1 MALLATVSAHDLEF
15 IDIDD
20 MVDRLDATLTT
31 VEGLERYEGHLLN
44 WYDTRTLAPLCPA
57 YVSTVDSGNLA
68 GALITLASA
77 LPRMA
82 SADSVSA
89 HTAERLHDLAA
100 RAEALFGA
108 MNFKPLY
115 DARRQ
120 LFAVGYRLADAE
132 TAGRLDVSR
141 YDLLASEARLASFLA
156 ICKGDVPESHW
167 FHLGRAVTAVRGR
180 PVLLSWSATLF
191 EYVMPLLLMRTYAG
205 TLLDESC
212 RTAIRRQ
219 IDYAA
224 RLGVPWGVSE
234 SAYSA
239 VDRHG
244 TYQYK
249 AFGVPGLGMKRGLGE
264 ELVVAPYASALAAM
278 LVPAQ
283 SAKNLR
289 RLAAIGVEGEY
300 GFADAVD
307 YTDRTQI
314 TGAGMTDLTRPV
326 IVQTYMAH
334 HQGMT
339 LVALANALVGDRMVD
354 RFHSDSRVRATELLL
369 QERRPRDLPPRAL
382 SVADEVHVTAPPP
395 LPVRVYRTPHTV
407 HPHTQFLSNGRLI
420 SVVTNAGGGA
430 LLRDEL
436 AITRSRRDA
445 TLDPGSA
452 YIYLRDVW
460 SGDVWSPTYHP
471 TATEPDDYLASFR
484 PDRATIRS
492 S

>member
-1 MALLATVSAHDLEF
+1 MVASPILGAGALLAVAIVNPRALPVALPLALIWIAAPYFAFLLSHAVPVRREVLDAADREFLLEVARKTWRYFDTFIGPADHSLPPDNVQTTPDLRVAHRTSPTDIAMALLATVSAHDLEF

-132 TAGRLDVSR
+132 AAGRLDVSR
-141 YDLLASEARLASFLA
+141 YDLLASESRLASFLA

-167 FHLGRAVTAVRGR
+167 FHLGRAVTAVRGA

-212 RTAIRRQ
+212 RIADSTPDRLRRTAR
-219 IDYAA
+219 
-224 RLGVPWGVSE
+224 
-234 SAYSA
+234 SA
-239 VDRHG
+239 VGH
-244 TYQYK
+244 
-249 AFGVPGLGMKRGLGE
+249 F
-264 ELVVAPYASALAAM
+264 
-278 LVPAQ
+278 
-283 SAKNLR
+283 
-289 RLAAIGVEGEY
+289 
-300 GFADAVD
+300 
-307 YTDRTQI
+307 
-314 TGAGMTDLTRPV
+314 
-326 IVQTYMAH
+326 
-334 HQGMT
+334 
-339 LVALANALVGDRMVD
+339 
-354 RFHSDSRVRATELLL
+354 RVRL
-369 QERRPRDLPPRAL
+369 QRRRSPRHVPIQSLRRPRTGHEAWP
-382 SVADEVHVTAPPP
+382 
-395 LPVRVYRTPHTV
+395 
-407 HPHTQFLSNGRLI
+407 
-420 SVVTNAGGGA
+420 
-430 LLRDEL
+430 
-436 AITRSRRDA
+436 
-445 TLDPGSA
+445 
-452 YIYLRDVW
+452 W
-460 SGDVWSPTYHP
+460 
-471 TATEPDDYLASFR
+471 
-484 PDRATIRS
+484 
-492 S
+492 